1 MTGDRLPNADHLAR
15 YCSPRQ
21 VENGVPRWLAFRP
34 RPGDEYLSVNC
45 LEFLEA
51 GDLSAAVGEM
61 RVVFGGTLRLRASG
75 RFVVLNV
82 AEVGAAV
89 RDATGRSVHAE
100 HRPTEQ
106 NPSHSGIVGYSAEDT
121 TVAQAIA
128 EIVMSEDVY
137 PAVV

>member
-1 MTGDRLPNADHLAR
+1 MTGDRLPDAHHVAR

-34 RPGDEYLSVNC
+34 RPGDEYLSVNW

-51 GDLSAAVGEM
+51 GDLSTAVGEM
-61 RVVFGGTLRLRASG
+61 RVLFGGAFQLRTSG

-82 AEVGAAV
+82 GDVGAAV
-89 RDATGRSVHAE
+89 RDATGRPVHAE
-100 HRPTEQ
+100 HRPTDQ
-106 NPSHSGIVGYSAEDT
+106 NPSHSGVVGYSAEDT
-121 TVAQAIA
+121 AVAHAIA